1 MSNTVNHT
9 IEQTLS
15 DDVKHGNVKNS
26 DAVRNLNTAAITDPS
41 TIQWL
46 RGFRLNGIA
55 AFDLIVTGISAYV
68 MALGVKYI
76 SQFSTTIVTSILF
89 ILLMISAVLIHV
101 ISDVPTMLNHY
112 IGINTL
118 EEVIDGREKRGE
130 PTSI

>member
-1 MSNTVNHT
+1 MGNTVNHT

-26 DAVRNLNTAAITDPS
+26 DAVRNLNTVAVKDS
-41 TIQWL
+41 SMVQWL

-55 AFDLIVTGISAYV
+55 VFDLIVTGISAYV

>member
-1 MSNTVNHT
+1 MV
-9 IEQTLS
+9 
-15 DDVKHGNVKNS
+15 
-26 DAVRNLNTAAITDPS
+26 
-41 TIQWL
+41 QWL

-130 PTSI
+130 LTSI